1 MAFPDNNDPLRKTSK
16 TGRFSRTTVW
26 SIAGAVVLLLFAF
39 LFISPG
45 RNTRDKPAE
54 NPPAATAPQSQPQR

>member
-1 MAFPDNNDPLRKTSK
+1 MAFPDNNDPLRKTSN
-16 TGRFSRTTVW
+16 TGRFNRTTVW
-26 SIAGAVVLLLFAF
+26 AIAGAVVLVLFGI

-54 NPPAATAPQSQPQR
+54 NPPAATAPHSQPPR